1 MDKTTLSIIN
11 KCYSIYEKFGYA
23 AVINHIE
30 AMRKDNIRIYTDIV
44 YEQCPE
50 CNNNM
55 PSLNH
60 ICLICGQ
67 TTNVQETSNTNVQV
81 PEFIQKMDWSIL
93 REQKETLLNIIN
105 WNKLP
110 LLNDNLQGIVHIL
123 DAIQDYAVDVAG
135 YSETDVYL
143 FDTDDQN
150 ESIWRGIDLDY
161 ICEEIIYVDAWLTDD
176 DNEEGKTIAKVYPNS
191 TVEYI
196 DERAKTDK
204 YAQEVI
210 NEVISKKK

>member
-23 AVINHIE
+23 AVINHIK

-81 PEFIQKMDWSIL
+81 PEFIQNMDWSIL

-143 FDTDDQN
+143 FDTDDQKP
-150 ESIWRGIDLDY
+150 
-161 ICEEIIYVDAWLTDD
+161 EE
-176 DNEEGKTIAKVYPNS
+176 K
-191 TVEYI
+191 
-196 DERAKTDK
+196 
-204 YAQEVI
+204 
-210 NEVISKKK
+210 